1 MSYTRNT
8 NTNTNTNTTAP
19 SKGVL
24 VFEGLDVG
32 FLTIRE
38 GMQIKSGGKMHD
50 LADWLCIEGNVQKL
64 AQALQFRP
72 KVEKA
77 MRDFG

>member
-1 MSYTRNT
+1 MGYTRNT
-8 NTNTNTNTTAP
+8 SNTTTTTSVP

-24 VFEGLDVG
+24 VFEGLDIG

-38 GMQIKSGGKMHD
+38 GMQIKSNGGIHD
-50 LADWLCIEGNVQKL
+50 LADWLAINGNVEKL
-64 AQALQFRP
+64 AKALAFRP
-72 KVEKA
+72 KTEKA

>member
-1 MSYTRNT
+1 MGYTRNT
-8 NTNTNTNTTAP
+8 SNTTNAANIP

-24 VFEGLDVG
+24 VFEGLDIG

-38 GMQIKSGGKMHD
+38 GMVIKSNGVVHD
-50 LADWLCIEGNVQKL
+50 LADWLITPGNTQKL

-72 KVEKA
+72 KTARE